1 MDLIQYWSDFS
12 ESYREKRDA
21 VEGVVQKSSFDVNIL
36 DVLSRKE
43 SMKGIEHILGEL
55 SQTMRSLPQDK
66 SDCPD
71 HSIQYLLHVHRY
83 LSKLVHLL
91 CNSLGLSSS
100 QGKYIIF
107 LIFIFIFN
115 VFYFL

>member
-1 MDLIQYWSDFS
+1 M
-12 ESYREKRDA
+12 
-21 VEGVVQKSSFDVNIL
+21 EGVIQKSSFDANIL

-55 SQTMRSLPQDK
+55 SQAMRSLPQDGEVVK

-83 LSKLVHLL
+83 LSKPVYLL

-100 QGKYIIF
+100 QGKYIILF
-107 LIFIFIFN
+107 LILIFIF
-115 VFYFL
+115 